1 MAWVI
6 VGLGNP
12 GEEYERTRH
21 STGRMAVQY
30 FAKASS
36 ASAWREDGKA
46 KATVTKGALGKD
58 LFALVL
64 PDTFMNKSGSALLK
78 YVKSA
83 KAAERM
89 IVVYDDLDLPLGKI
103 KISFDRGSG
112 GHKGIESI
120 TRAVKTKKFVR
131 IRVGISPSTPSGKL
145 RKPEGD
151 EEVTKFILGRYRDAE
166 MDVLKKGFSEVGDAI
181 ATVMAGGHVLA
192 MNRFN
197 SDAR

>member
-1 MAWVI
+1 MAWII

-12 GEEYERTRH
+12 GEEYDHTRH
-21 STGRMAVQY
+21 NTGRMAVQH
-30 FAKASS
+30 FAKSTES
-36 ASAWREDGKA
+36 SAWREDSKA
-46 KATVTKGALGKD
+46 KAQVTKGSLGKN
-58 LFALVL
+58 LFALIL

-78 YVKSA
+78 YVKSV

-120 TRAVKTKKFVR
+120 ARAVKTKRFVR
-131 IRVGISPSTPSGKL
+131 IRVGVSPTTPSGKL

-151 EEVTKFILGRYRDAE
+151 ADVEKFILGYFKDAE
-166 MDVLKKGFSEVGDAI
+166 MDVLKKVFKETGDAI
-181 ATVMAGGHVLA
+181 ATIMEGGYAIA

-197 SDAR
+197 